1 VELERYQ
8 EFSAR
13 LHRKVVAERVPAD
26 GVIEVTWRCPL
37 ACVHCYNSIPIS
49 DESARRGELSREE
62 HFRIVD
68 EIVEAGCL
76 WLLYTGGEPLARPD
90 FLDIYTHAKRRG
102 LLITLF
108 TNGTL
113 ITEKVAEH
121 LGQWRPF
128 AIEITLYGRTR
139 ETYERVTRAPGS
151 YDRCMRGI
159 RLLLERRL
167 PLKLK
172 TMALRANRHEIWEMK
187 RFAEEEL
194 GVEFKF
200 DAMINP
206 RIDCSDS
213 PLAVRLTPDEVVALD
228 LLDPRRMSEFQSFC
242 ERFNGP
248 VLTDER
254 ADDLYHC
261 GGGITSF
268 AIDPEGRMSLCVLSR
283 RDPYDLRTGTFREG
297 WEECVR
303 KVRSR
308 KATRLTKCVA
318 CEIKAMCGMCPANAE
333 LEAGDPETPVEF
345 LCHVAHLR
353 AHALGIAVPP
363 HGACE
368 YCEGGERHR
377 DLMTSLARL
386 RAATQVERPAPHP
399 PDPVPARG
407 VSAPV
412 GSAAG
417 GAPAS
422 GGRRVRRGAR
432 GVPVHPHPARSRGDG
447 ELP

>member
-8 EFSAR
+8 DFSAR
-13 LHRKVVAERVPAD
+13 LHRKVVAERVPAN
-26 GVIEVTWRCPL
+26 GTIEVTWRCPL
-37 ACVHCYNSIPIS
+37 ACVHCYNSLELG
-49 DESARRGELSREE
+49 DQAARRGELTRVE

-76 WLLYTGGEPLARPD
+76 WLLYTGGEPFARPD

-102 LLITLF
+102 LLITVF

-113 ITEKVAEH
+113 ITEKAADRLAE
-121 LGQWRPF
+121 WRPF

-139 ETYERVTRAPGS
+139 ETYERITRAPGS

-159 RLLLERRL
+159 HLLLERRL
-167 PLKLK
+167 PLRLK
-172 TMALRANRHEIWEMK
+172 TMALSANKHEIWEMK
-187 RFAEEEL
+187 RFAEDDL

-228 LLDPRRMSEFQSFC
+228 LLDPRRISEFQSFC

-248 VLTDER
+248 VLTGER
-254 ADDLYHC
+254 ADNLYHC

-283 RDPYDLRTGTFREG
+283 RDTYDLRTGTFRQG

-308 KATRLTKCVA
+308 KITRLTKCVA
-318 CEIKAMCGMCPANAE
+318 CEIKAMCGMCPANGE
-333 LEAGDPETPVEF
+333 LEAGDPESPVDF

-368 YCEGGERHR
+368 YCEGGERHQELL
-377 DLMTSLARL
+377 DSLTRL
-386 RAATQVERPAPHP
+386 RMAVHAQDPATRSQ
-399 PDPVPARG
+399 DQ
-407 VSAPV
+407 
-412 GSAAG
+412 G
-417 GAPAS
+417 GATS
-422 GGRRVRRGAR
+422 GPDSGDRRAPGL
-432 GVPVHPHPARSRGDG
+432 PVHPRPARAHGDR

>member
-1 VELERYQ
+1 MELERYQ

-13 LHRKVVAERVPAD
+13 LHRKVVAARFPAD
-26 GVIEVTWRCPL
+26 GTIEVTWRCPL
-37 ACVHCYNSIPIS
+37 SCAHCYTNLAMS
-49 DESARRGELSREE
+49 DRGAKNGELTLDE
-62 HFRIVD
+62 HRRIVD
-68 EIVEAGCL
+68 EIAEAGCL
-76 WLLYTGGEPLARPD
+76 WLLYTGGEPFARPD

-113 ITEKVAEH
+113 ITEKVADH
-121 LGQWRPF
+121 LAEWRPF

-139 ETYERVTRAPGS
+139 ETYKRVTRVPGS
-151 YDRCMRGI
+151 YDRCMKGIQLLRERG
-159 RLLLERRL
+159 L

-172 TMALRANRHEIWEMK
+172 TMALSVNRHEIWEMK
-187 RFAEEEL
+187 RFAQDEL

-206 RIDCSDS
+206 RIDCSAS

-228 LLDPRRMSEFQSFC
+228 LLDPRRMTEWQSFC

-248 VLTDER
+248 VLAGER

-268 AIDPEGRMSLCVLSR
+268 AVDPEGRMSLCVLSR
-283 RDPYDLRTGTFREG
+283 RDGYDLRGGSFREG
-297 WEECVR
+297 WEECVS
-303 KVRSR
+303 KVRS
-308 KATRLTKCVA
+308 KKITRLTKCVS

-333 LEAGDPETPVEF
+333 LEAGDPEMPVDF

-363 HGACE
+363 HGSCE
-368 YCEGGERHR
+368 YCEGGERHQE
-377 DLMTSLARL
+377 LLTSLARV
-386 RAATQVERPAPHP
+386 RAAVQVEGPATQPQAQVLATH
-399 PDPVPARG
+399 
-407 VSAPV
+407 VSGRQA
-412 GSAAG
+412 GAATGASAG
-417 GAPAS
+417 GKS
-422 GGRRVRRGAR
+422 RRR
-432 GVPVHPHPARSRGDG
+432 PVHGLPAHRSPTRGCA
-447 ELP
+447 EEE

>member
-1 VELERYQ
+1 MELERYQ

-113 ITEKVAEH
+113 ITEKVADH
-121 LGQWRPF
+121 LVEWRPF

-139 ETYERVTRAPGS
+139 ETYERITRAPGS

-159 RLLLERRL
+159 HLLLERRL

-172 TMALRANRHEIWEMK
+172 TMALSANKHEIWEMK
-187 RFAEEEL
+187 QFAEDEL

-248 VLTDER
+248 VLTGER

-333 LEAGDPETPVEF
+333 LEAGDPETPVHF

-386 RAATQVERPAPHP
+386 RAAAQAEGPAPHP
-399 PDPVPARG
+399 PDPAPAG
-407 VSAPV
+407 SVSAPG

-422 GGRRVRRGAR
+422 GGRRVRRGA
-432 GVPVHPHPARSRGDG
+432 GGLPVHPRPASGRTNK
-447 ELP
+447 E

>member
-1 VELERYQ
+1 MELERYQ

-13 LHRKVVAERVPAD
+13 LHRKVVAKRVPAD

-37 ACVHCYNSIPIS
+37 ACVHCYNNIPIS

-113 ITEKVAEH
+113 ITEKVADH
-121 LGQWRPF
+121 LVEWRPF
-128 AIEITLYGRTR
+128 AIEITLYGRTP
-139 ETYERVTRAPGS
+139 ETYERITRAPGS

-159 RLLLERRL
+159 HLLLERRL

-172 TMALRANRHEIWEMK
+172 TMALSANRHEIWEMK
-187 RFAEEEL
+187 RFAEDEL

-228 LLDPRRMSEFQSFC
+228 LLDPRRISEFQSFC

-248 VLTDER
+248 VLTGER

-333 LEAGDPETPVEF
+333 LEAGDPEIPVDF

-363 HGACE
+363 HGTCE
-368 YCEGGERHR
+368 YCEGGERHEE
-377 DLMTSLARL
+377 LLGSLARL
-386 RAATQVERPAPHP
+386 RAQVRVEGPAPTP
-399 PDPVPARG
+399 PDPAPARG

-412 GSAAG
+412 GSAAR

-422 GGRRVRRGAR
+422 AGRRVRRGAR

>member
-13 LHRKVVAERVPAD
+13 LHRKVVAERVPAN
-26 GVIEVTWRCPL
+26 GTIEVTWRCPL
-37 ACVHCYNSIPIS
+37 ACVHCYNNLPLG
-49 DESARRGELSREE
+49 DQTARRGELTREE
-62 HFRIVD
+62 HFSIVD
-68 EIVEAGCL
+68 QIVEAGCL
-76 WLLYTGGEPLARPD
+76 WLLYTGGEPFARPD
-90 FLDIYTHAKRRG
+90 FLDIYTQAKRRG
-102 LLITLF
+102 LLVTIF

-113 ITEKVAEH
+113 ITEKVADYLAE
-121 LGQWRPF
+121 WRPF

-139 ETYERVTRAPGS
+139 ETYERVTRVRGS

-159 RLLLERRL
+159 QLLLERRL

-172 TMALRANRHEIWEMK
+172 TMALRANRHEIWEMQ
-187 RFAEEEL
+187 RFAEDEL

-206 RIDCSDS
+206 RIDCSAS
-213 PLAVRLTPDEVVALD
+213 PLATRLTPDEVAAFD
-228 LLDPRRMSEFQSFC
+228 LLDPRRTSEWQSFC

-248 VLTDER
+248 VLAGER

-261 GGGITSF
+261 GGGIGSF

-283 RDPYDLRTGTFREG
+283 RDTFDLRTGTFREG
-297 WEECVR
+297 WDECVR
-303 KVRSR
+303 TVRSR
-308 KATRLTKCVA
+308 KITRLTKCVA
-318 CEIKAMCGMCPANAE
+318 CEIKAMCGMCPANGE
-333 LEAGDPETPVEF
+333 LEAGDPETPVDF

-368 YCEGGERHR
+368 YCEGGERHQ

-386 RAATQVERPAPHP
+386 PAAVPAAGPAPQSQVRASRTRSLRRPPRRLPAHP
-399 PDPVPARG
+399 R
-407 VSAPV
+407 S
-412 GSAAG
+412 
-417 GAPAS
+417 
-422 GGRRVRRGAR
+422 GAR
-432 GVPVHPHPARSRGDG
+432 RAED
-447 ELP
+447 E

>member
-1 VELERYQ
+1 VELEHYQ

-26 GVIEVTWRCPL
+26 GAIEVTWRCPMSCL
-37 ACVHCYNSIPIS
+37 HCYNSLTLG
-49 DESARRGELSREE
+49 DQTARKAELTREE

-76 WLLYTGGEPLARPD
+76 WLLYTGGEPFARPD
-90 FLDIYTHAKRRG
+90 FLDIYTYSKRRG

-113 ITEKVAEH
+113 ITEKVADH
-121 LGQWRPF
+121 LAEWRPF

-139 ETYERVTRAPGS
+139 ETYERVTRVPGS
-151 YDRCMRGI
+151 YDRCMKGIQLLRARG
-159 RLLLERRL
+159 L

-172 TMALRANRHEIWEMK
+172 AMAVSVNRHEIWDMK
-187 RFAEEEL
+187 HFAEDEL

-206 RIDCSDS
+206 RIDCSAS
-213 PLAVRLTPDEVVALD
+213 PLAVRLAPEAVVALD
-228 LLDPRRMSEFQSFC
+228 LLDPRRKTEWQSFC

-248 VLTDER
+248 VLAGER
-254 ADDLYHC
+254 ANDLYHC

-268 AIDPEGRMSLCVLSR
+268 AVDPEGRMSLCVLSR
-283 RDPYDLRTGTFREG
+283 RDSYDLRRGSFREG
-297 WEECVR
+297 WEESVR

-308 KATRLTKCVA
+308 QLTRITKCVT
-318 CEIKAMCGMCPANAE
+318 CEIKAMCGMCPANGE
-333 LEAGDPETPVEF
+333 LEAGDPESPVDF

-363 HGACE
+363 HGSCE
-368 YCEGGERHR
+368 YCEGGERHQ
-377 DLMTSLARL
+377 DLLETLARL
-386 RAATQVERPAPHP
+386 RAAVRVEGPATRPQTQATARR
-399 PDPVPARG
+399 VPGRHG
-407 VSAPV
+407 
-412 GSAAG
+412 GAAT
-417 GAPAS
+417 GAPAV
-422 GGRRVRRGAR
+422 GGRGRRRATLDLPAHRSPTR
-432 GVPVHPHPARSRGDG
+432 GCA
-447 ELP
+447 EEE

>member
-13 LHRKVVAERVPAD
+13 LHRKVVAKRVPAD

-49 DESARRGELSREE
+49 DESAHRGELSREE
-62 HFRIVD
+62 HFQIVD

-113 ITEKVAEH
+113 ITEKVADH
-121 LGQWRPF
+121 LVEWRPF

-139 ETYERVTRAPGS
+139 ETYERITRAPGS

-159 RLLLERRL
+159 QLLRERRL

-172 TMALRANRHEIWEMK
+172 TMALSANRHEIWEMK
-187 RFAEEEL
+187 RFAEDDL

-206 RIDCSDS
+206 RIDCSAR
-213 PLAVRLTPDEVVALD
+213 PLAVRLTPDEVVAFD
-228 LLDPRRMSEFQSFC
+228 LLDPRRMTEWQSFC

-248 VLTDER
+248 VLTGER
-254 ADDLYHC
+254 AHDLYHC

-283 RDPYDLRTGTFREG
+283 RDTYDLRRGSFREG

-303 KVRSR
+303 NVRSR
-308 KATRLTKCVA
+308 KMTRLTKCVA

-333 LEAGDPETPVEF
+333 LEAGDAETPVDF
-345 LCHVAHLR
+345 LCHVAHFR

-363 HGACE
+363 HGSCE

-386 RAATQVERPAPHP
+386 KAEVPAGGPAPQSQVRASRTRSLRRPPRRLPAHP
-399 PDPVPARG
+399 R
-407 VSAPV
+407 S
-412 GSAAG
+412 
-417 GAPAS
+417 
-422 GGRRVRRGAR
+422 GAR
-432 GVPVHPHPARSRGDG
+432 RAED
-447 ELP
+447 E